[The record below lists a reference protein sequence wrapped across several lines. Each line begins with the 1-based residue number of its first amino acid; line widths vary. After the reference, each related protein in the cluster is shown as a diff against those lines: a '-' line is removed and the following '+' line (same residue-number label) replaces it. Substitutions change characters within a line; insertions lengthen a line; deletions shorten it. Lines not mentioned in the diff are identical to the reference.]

1 MRFAL
6 SSCPRKGI
14 TTKDTKFHEG
24 TPSLCLRLWQLELAI
39 HGPFRVQM
47 LQGMDLHFS
56 ALQGGDAFGGR
67 TGRSQSRDR
76 RNSRHYRRATNGFF
90 VEPRLLSG
98 GCVD

>member
-47 LQGMDLHFS
+47 LQGVDIHFS
-56 ALQGGDAFGGR
+56 ALQGGDAFGGGPR
-67 TGRSQSRDR
+67 RRQGRNR
-76 RNSRHYRRATNGFF
+76 RNSSQYGGAPNGLF

-98 GCVD
+98 AAC